1 MAKALAA
8 TGRFGQ
14 RCVYDQAIFHDVCG
28 QATAMIEPLVMI
40 PPMLCDARV
49 YYAQLA
55 ALSGELPI
63 TFVPI
68 TRGERIEEM
77 ASAILSWLPNKFAL
91 AGMGMGGMVAMEI
104 LRRAP
109 DRVTRVAFISTN
121 AQADS
126 PEVSALREPLI
137 VAAKTGRF
145 DDAVRGELKP
155 SWLAPGPYRADVM
168 SLVSDMARA
177 LGPDAYVR
185 QSRAMQR
192 RKDQQ
197 DILRR
202 IKQPALVMCGAHDGL
217 NTVRRHEFIAELI
230 PYARLEII
238 DDAGHLPTLENP
250 GAVTRALRAWLKQPL
265 VLR

>member
-1 MAKALAA
+1 M
-8 TGRFGQ
+8 
-14 RCVYDQAIFHDVCG
+14 V
-28 QATAMIEPLVMI
+28 EPLVLI

-55 ALSGELPI
+55 SMSSELSL

-68 TRGERIEEM
+68 TQGERIEEL
-77 ASAILSWLPNKFAL
+77 ASVILSWLPNKFAL

-109 DRVTRVAFISTN
+109 ERVTRVAFISTN
-121 AQADS
+121 AQADT

-137 VAAKTGRF
+137 IAAKTGRF
-145 DDAVRGELKP
+145 DDAITAELNP
-155 SWLAPGPYRADVM
+155 AWLAPGPYRMDVI
-168 SLVSDMARA
+168 SLVADMAKT
-177 LGPDAYVR
+177 LGPDVYVR

-197 DILRR
+197 NILRK
-202 IKQPALVMCGAHDGL
+202 IKQPALVMCGVHDGQ

-230 PYARLEII
+230 PYAKLEVIES
-238 DDAGHLPTLENP
+238 AGHLPTLENP
-250 GAVTRALRAWLKQPL
+250 DAVTRALRTWLKQPL